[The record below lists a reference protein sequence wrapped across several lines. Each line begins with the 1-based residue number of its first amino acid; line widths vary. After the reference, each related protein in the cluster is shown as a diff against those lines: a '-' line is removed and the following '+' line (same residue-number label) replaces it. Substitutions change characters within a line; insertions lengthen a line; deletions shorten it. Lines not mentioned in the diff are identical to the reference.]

1 MARKTRKRK
10 NSHHANTAAARRDAT
25 KYINSG
31 VACAEAVRREPIQV
45 ASKRSESPPTE
56 SIEVESIEIESVRAA
71 ESDDT
76 DLSEQTSL
84 TETDP
89 SPELSPLATA
99 QSLKGPSL
107 KGQFVLG
114 QDVEDSLDLLQSEL
128 EDELEVDNAEQR
140 AAEARLELAE
150 EELAEEVGEAESRGE
165 PQPVWQSEWQPPD
178 LTEFE
183 LPGFEPP
190 GSELSGAEFEEAG
203 SVDGQAA
210 SSEVATPDQSQA
222 ILHAIDDNSLLLRQ
236 LLADFADLQ
245 SQVVEAAVS
254 PRDSVAS
261 DESDGIDRA
270 QHETAIELLRDEIVA
285 LEDELCEL
293 KRQNSDLAAKV
304 ANASVRKSTS
314 DTASDF
320 TEALSWEERKQLI
333 LRQMEED
340 CFDAETFL
348 TQTVQSRLSDAG
360 EAGEPECEVDPVAFV
375 EELTAEISR
384 LQQQNERFE
393 KEIGEL
399 NHLLEQRPQSA
410 AGGMAI
416 GAAAIAEMIDADELI
431 QEERQRLQTL
441 QTQWEEK
448 FRQAEIEASLER
460 AKLSRERQEVA
471 TKLADL
477 DEQLD
482 RLRRDA
488 AQNQSGEGHSRKW
501 LAKLGL
507 AGDD

>member
-1 MARKTRKRK
+1 MRYDLSSSLDVQPRTNRNFSRFGPQAKRGWHANKYTTTMARKTRKRK
-10 NSHHANTAAARRDAT
+10 NSHHANNVAARRDAT
-25 KYINSG
+25 KCIPSG
-31 VACAEAVRREPIQV
+31 VACAEAVRRE
-45 ASKRSESPPTE
+45 SKQAESKSSDSLPT
-56 SIEVESIEIESVRAA
+56 ESIEIESIEIESERAA
-71 ESDDT
+71 EPDDT

-84 TETDP
+84 SEQSSLFEQASLSESDL
-89 SPELSPLATA
+89 SPES
-99 QSLKGPSL
+99 S
-107 KGQFVLG
+107 
-114 QDVEDSLDLLQSEL
+114 
-128 EDELEVDNAEQR
+128 
-140 AAEARLELAE
+140 
-150 EELAEEVGEAESRGE
+150 
-165 PQPVWQSEWQPPD
+165 QPEWQSEWQPPE
-178 LTEFE
+178 LTESE
-183 LPGFEPP
+183 LPGFEPAE
-190 GSELSGAEFEEAG
+190 SELTESEFQDAG
-203 SVDGQAA
+203 SGDWQTA
-210 SSEVATPDQSQA
+210 SSEVATSEQSQA
-222 ILHAIDDNSLLLRQ
+222 ILQAVDGNSLLLRQ

-245 SQVVEAAVS
+245 SQVVEAAGA

-261 DESDGIDRA
+261 DVGDGIDRA
-270 QHETAIELLRDEIVA
+270 QHETAIESLRAEIVA

-304 ANASVRKSTS
+304 ANANVRKSTS
-314 DTASDF
+314 DAASDF

-360 EAGEPECEVDPVAFV
+360 EADEPQCEVDPVAFV